1 MTGKILRGHGGHIGS
16 NLVHA
21 TYGII
26 FRVTPGQEGII
37 TSSGCPLLYFLL
49 HGNILSYSLKGE
61 TGKRK

>member
-1 MTGKILRGHGGHIGS
+1 MAGKILRGLRGHIGS

-21 TYGII
+21 TYGIV

-37 TSSGCPLLYFLL
+37 TSNSCPLLYFLL
-49 HGNILSYSLKGE
+49 HGNILSYSLKGG